1 MVAVRRWPQASVLTK
16 SILRRAYLLWPE
28 IAILTAVV
36 VAFESTLL
44 STAHLPFDTEL
55 YHYPLLRTVQ
65 EQLSSGS
72 LPAWDPYS
80 YGGIPLLANAQ
91 SAWLYPPHL
100 ILDGILSV
108 AGQPLTEHALDVVE
122 ILHVAIA
129 GLGTAAVARGRRLG
143 PAAAAFAGI
152 FVVLNGETVAQTQH
166 LGMVE
171 TFAWVPL
178 AIFVIDRMRRDGV
191 TARRIVALGALFAL
205 MISAGFLPLVTA
217 CVALLIGVSLA
228 QGPRRMR
235 TLQGVLA
242 GIALGLAMAGAM
254 LLPIMTVLRVFPPLE
269 AHGSLPVGAL
279 VTTLFPNAFGHWQAS
294 LTAFTGSNLTNSYYY
309 LGASVLILL
318 PLALSSGRR
327 VLGDA
332 LLVLALLLACF
343 GTSGTEI
350 AKVIQAIPTVGLL
363 WRPEDVVYLAT
374 VPLALLLARGL
385 QRAPS
390 ARQLAFS
397 ALSVMVFGIVTF
409 SAGHGHDLH
418 LFVNAPRRMLV
429 GLLLLA
435 ALVFAAY
442 IFHIRRHG
450 GRAVA
455 VVLALAAVVAGAE
468 LASAVPGRY
477 FVNASG
483 AATSAGPNATGDGS
497 AVLTALRQRLTPAA
511 RIAADVA
518 FLPPTWSGF
527 PPIWHLA
534 DVNGFQ
540 PQFSKFQLQRVMA
553 SGVDFEGRNRIFPI
567 APGVRAYLEELDVEY
582 VVAAANHDRFMGVAS
597 YTPVFQDGIYHVYRV
612 HGRESRAYAV
622 GTGCL
627 RRHGAFDLLAC
638 RTGPSVRTTVIGSAT
653 RRLEIEPAP
662 AAPLLLITGEPW
674 YPGWHAESSTGSL
687 PVSRIGYLAAVSVLP
702 GTTQV
707 QLSYH
712 VPGLLVGSLLSV
724 LAICGPLLFLAYRCK
739 RWRLSRRR
747 RAL

>member
-1 MVAVRRWPQASVLTK
+1 MCSTK

-28 IAILTAVV
+28 IAILTAVA
-36 VAFESTLL
+36 VAFKPILL
-44 STAHLPFDTEL
+44 GTAHIPFDTEF

-65 EQLSSGS
+65 EQLSSGT
-72 LPAWDPYS
+72 LPAWDSYS

-108 AGQPLTEHALDVVE
+108 AGQALTEHALDVVE
-122 ILHVAIA
+122 VLHVAIA

-152 FVVLNGETVAQTQH
+152 FVVLNGETVAQAQH
-166 LGMVE
+166 LGMIE

-178 AIFVIDRMRRDGV
+178 AILVIDRMREGGI

-217 CVALLIGVSLA
+217 CVALLIVASLA
-228 QGPRRMR
+228 QGPRRNADA
-235 TLQGVLA
+235 A
-242 GIALGLAMAGAM
+242 GRPRGDSPRSGDGRGDASTDHA
-254 LLPIMTVLRVFPPLE
+254 VLRVFPPLE

-294 LTAFTGSNLTNSYYY
+294 LSAFTGSNLTNSYYY

-363 WRPEDVVYLAT
+363 WRPDDVVYVAT

-397 ALSVMVFGIVTF
+397 ALSVAVFGIVTF

-418 LFVNAPRRMLV
+418 LFANSPRRSLLA
-429 GLLLLA
+429 LLLLA
-435 ALVFAAY
+435 ALVLAAY
-442 IFHIRRHG
+442 VFHIRRHG

-455 VVLALAAVVAGAE
+455 VLLALAAVVAGAE

-477 FVNASG
+477 FVNSSG

-518 FLPPTWSGF
+518 FLPANLVRVSAD
-527 PPIWHLA
+527 LA
-534 DVNGFQ
+534 
-540 PQFSKFQLQRVMA
+540 SR
-553 SGVDFEGRNRIFPI
+553 GRK
-567 APGVRAYLEELDVEY
+567 
-582 VVAAANHDRFMGVAS
+582 
-597 YTPVFQDGIYHVYRV
+597 
-612 HGRESRAYAV
+612 
-622 GTGCL
+622 
-627 RRHGAFDLLAC
+627 
-638 RTGPSVRTTVIGSAT
+638 
-653 RRLEIEPAP
+653 RLP
-662 AAPLLLITGEPW
+662 AA
-674 YPGWHAESSTGSL
+674 
-687 PVSRIGYLAAVSVLP
+687 V
-702 GTTQV
+702 Q
-707 QLSYH
+707 QLSASEGY
-712 VPGLLVGSLLSV
+712 GE
-724 LAICGPLLFLAYRCK
+724 
-739 RWRLSRRR
+739 RR
-747 RAL
+747 